1 MAEMTRIGTVE
12 ATRRPRGMRLGS
24 LMIVIAI
31 VAVGLSAA
39 TLNRFIMLERIETT
53 LAFLAGATVAMVAY
67 RLCPP
72 RPPIGRLL
80 SEPGF
85 LACAMAS
92 LMLTGATLGSLVLG
106 IIWKFVHGR
115 PIMAALGMLF
125 GAMPD
130 WSYLVGL
137 TVAVSWIVL
146 GAIRGWTAEP
156 TTADRL
162 GRAIGWAWI
171 LLAPAGVLL
180 RFMMLLGYLAG

>member
-1 MAEMTRIGTVE
+1 MSRIGTVE
-12 ATRRPRGMRLGS
+12 AVRRPRGMRLGT

-31 VAVGLSAA
+31 VAVGLATV
-39 TLNRFIMLERIETT
+39 TLNQFILLERIETA
-53 LAFLAGATVAMVAY
+53 LAFLAGATVVMVAY
-67 RLCPP
+67 RLYPP
-72 RPPIGRLL
+72 HPPIGRLL
-80 SEPGF
+80 AEPGF

-92 LMLTGATLGSLVLG
+92 LMLAGATLGSLVLG
-106 IIWKFVHGR
+106 IIWKIAYGR
-115 PIMAALGMLF
+115 PIMAAPGMLF
-125 GAMPD
+125 SALPD

-146 GAIRGWTAEP
+146 GAIRGWSAVP

-171 LLAPAGVLL
+171 LLAPAGILL